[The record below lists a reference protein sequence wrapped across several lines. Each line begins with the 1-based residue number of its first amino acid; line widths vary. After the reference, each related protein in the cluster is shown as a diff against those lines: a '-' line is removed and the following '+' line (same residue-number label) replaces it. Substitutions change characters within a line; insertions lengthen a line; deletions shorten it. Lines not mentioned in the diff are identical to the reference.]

1 MRSLHAVLISCICN
15 VLLASMFILA
25 IWQNPADLQLPVRSP
40 ATRIMTRGPRSLFG
54 RRFNRGYHSPRVT
67 LEPPVVDNQVD
78 TQEMPDGADKAPEL
92 PNGYR
97 YYETMLLVQPKLNE
111 MEKDIQ
117 LSYFE
122 KVGHYSCVVPL
133 NISFPLHTLIS
144 CLQLL
149 GRHKAVNVMKLD
161 RGKVHTLSYI
171 RIQQVNSHLL
181 QHTLAYPMK
190 KFFEAYFVLYSFAG
204 PTALPGAI
212 QKWQQNPG
220 IESEGQF
227 LRVNVMKQE
236 PGVSPPRCN

>member
-1 MRSLHAVLISCICN
+1 
-15 VLLASMFILA
+15 
-25 IWQNPADLQLPVRSP
+25 
-40 ATRIMTRGPRSLFG
+40 
-54 RRFNRGYHSPRVT
+54 
-67 LEPPVVDNQVD
+67 
-78 TQEMPDGADKAPEL
+78 MPDGADKAPEL

-161 RGKVHTLSYI
+161 RGK
-171 RIQQVNSHLL
+171 
-181 QHTLAYPMK
+181 HTLAYPMK

>member
-122 KVGHYSCVVPL
+122 K
-133 NISFPLHTLIS
+133 
-144 CLQLL
+144 LL

-161 RGKVHTLSYI
+161 RGK
-171 RIQQVNSHLL
+171 
-181 QHTLAYPMK
+181 HTLAYPMK

-236 PGVSPPRCN
+236 PGVSPPSSNKNKEDDSTDSLWDL

>member
-1 MRSLHAVLISCICN
+1 
-15 VLLASMFILA
+15 
-25 IWQNPADLQLPVRSP
+25 
-40 ATRIMTRGPRSLFG
+40 MTRGPRSLFG

-122 KVGHYSCVVPL
+122 K
-133 NISFPLHTLIS
+133 
-144 CLQLL
+144 LL

-161 RGKVHTLSYI
+161 RGK
-171 RIQQVNSHLL
+171 
-181 QHTLAYPMK
+181 HTLAYPMK